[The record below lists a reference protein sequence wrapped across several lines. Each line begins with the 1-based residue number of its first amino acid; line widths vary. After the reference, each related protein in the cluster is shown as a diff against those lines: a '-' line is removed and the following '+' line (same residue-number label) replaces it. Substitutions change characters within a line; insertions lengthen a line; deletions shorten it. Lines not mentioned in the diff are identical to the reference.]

1 MGYRGVSRADAL
13 GTLIEKLVSSGRE
26 PQPEARP
33 QRRRIDQSTL
43 ASTTT
48 PWARSSRSWFVA
60 STRRT
65 TKRRASGRGRQRS
78 ACARCGSRPCPH
90 RINPSLRQRPKPMR
104 NTWCPACFS
113 IGRRC
118 WCGSPRR
125 SPTRT
130 SSTSHAAPGSVRGS
144 SRNLLGGTGRI
155 AGLDIDQ
162 RMIEVARKSAG
173 RCAVPIQWHCA
184 SALSMPF
191 DVASFDLCLCLQGL
205 QFLPDRTAGLAE
217 LRRVLKPTGRLVA
230 SIWGPLEA
238 NAGHR
243 AVVAALE
250 RQGVDATAAKR
261 ACSFADPEEIR
272 AAAVL
277 AGFRQIALQTEDGT
291 SRFESISTFSR
302 RHDDRLAFHAPCG
315 RAPAPRRG
323 DPSSPAT

>member
-1 MGYRGVSRADAL
+1 MSTPDQFEATAAAEAY
-13 GTLIEKLVSSGRE
+13 EKYMVPGMFLHWAEMLVRIAA
-26 PQPEARP
+26 PQPDENVLDVACGTGIGAR
-33 QRRRIDQSTL
+33 L
-43 ASTTT
+43 
-48 PWARSSRSWFVA
+48 VA
-60 STRRT
+60 EIS
-65 TKRRASGRGRQRS
+65 
-78 ACARCGSRPCPH
+78 
-90 RINPSLRQRPKPMR
+90 
-104 NTWCPACFS
+104 
-113 IGRRC
+113 
-118 WCGSPRR
+118 
-125 SPTRT
+125 
-130 SSTSHAAPGSVRGS
+130 
-144 SRNLLGGTGRI
+144 GGTGRI

-162 RMIEVARKSAG
+162 GMIEVARKSAG

-191 DVASFDLCLCLQGL
+191 DMASFDLCLCLQGL

-277 AGFRQIALQTEDGT
+277 AGFGQIALQTEDGT
-291 SRFESISTFSR
+291 SRFESISTFLDGMTIGSPST
-302 RHDDRLAFHAPCG
+302 RHAVARLPEAG
-315 RAPAPRRG
+315 RSVFASDVSAALEPYVRNGRLEYPMRTHILVARP
-323 DPSSPAT
+323 